1 MPQAHKMAP
10 MEKTASRSKGRVPDP
25 LEKKPA
31 PRRVLEERLQRQN
44 AYLEFIESV
53 YPRLIQY
60 DQLDSL
66 FREIVESACRL
77 SGTRHGFLYLLEAG
91 TGEMEMR
98 VGIGGFFDDL
108 VGLRI
113 RPGEGLSGAVWKR
126 KKPAVVK
133 DYQAYANRLSLS
145 NLTDV
150 RAVAA
155 IPILSEKRILGII
168 GLAHMEANKRFSEED
183 IRYLQHF
190 AGLCALAVENARLH
204 AGTRNA
210 LSALEKIQASLRESE
225 ERLQRILASV
235 QVGIVIIDADT
246 HFIDYVNPSAA
257 AMIGGDEADII
268 GNVCHRFICPAEAG
282 HCPITDLHQE
292 IDNAERVLLTKAGKE
307 LPVLKRV
314 LPVTLEGRNCLVES
328 FMDISE
334 LVQAKEQAEAANRAK
349 SDFLA
354 NMSHEIRTPMNAII
368 GMTDLALDTELT
380 REQREYLE
388 TVVSAGKSLLT
399 LINDI
404 LDLSKIESRKL
415 VLDAVPFDLQSALE
429 DILKTLAVQAHE
441 KGLELTGAIEPHVPV
456 HLIGDPGRLRQ
467 ILVNLLGNA
476 VKFTHEGEVGVTIA
490 VMEETARRVKLH
502 FAVRDTGVGIP
513 PKKQAVIFDPF
524 SQADGS
530 TARKYGGTGLGLTIS
545 KHLVD
550 LMEGRIWIESDPG
563 KGTTFHFT
571 AVFQKAALPKPEPRR
586 IQVSIKGLPVLIV
599 DDNATNRKILSE
611 MVAQW
616 GMRPETASDAK
627 TAMNLLEESQRKN
640 RSFSLVIT
648 DMIMPGLDGFQFVEK
663 IREKKWENEPVIM
676 LLTSVGR
683 RGDAARCRELG
694 IACYLTK
701 PVRQSELLDAVKS
714 ALGVPQKSRSPHTL
728 LTRHSLRE
736 DRNRRPATTRPGK
749 KLHIL
754 IAEDNPVNQTLMIR
768 VLEKMGFFTTVVEN
782 GTRAVEAA
790 EKTSFDLILMDV
802 QMPEM
807 DGFEATKAIRREERH
822 TGKHIPIIALTA
834 HALKGD
840 RERCLESGMDD
851 YLTKPIRKDALETAI
866 QRHTS
871 RISSSS

>member
-1 MPQAHKMAP
+1 MVP
-10 MEKTASRSKGRVPDP
+10 MEKTASRSKGPVPDP
-25 LEKKPA
+25 LEKKPVS
-31 PRRVLEERLQRQN
+31 RRALEERLQRQD
-44 AYLEFIESV
+44 AYLEFIQSV
-53 YPRLIQY
+53 YPRLIQ
-60 DQLDSL
+60 QVHLDDL
-66 FREIVESACRL
+66 FKEIVENACRL
-77 SGTRHGFLYLLEAG
+77 SGIRHGFLYLLDDDSG
-91 TGEMEMR
+91 KMEIR
-98 VGIGGFFDDL
+98 VGIGGFFDGL

-113 RPGEGLSGAVWKR
+113 RPGEGLSGTVWKS

-145 NLTDV
+145 NLKDV

-155 IPILSEKRILGII
+155 IPILSGKRILGII
-168 GLAHMEANKRFSEED
+168 GLAHMEADKRFSEED

-204 AGTRNA
+204 AGTLNA

-225 ERLQRILASV
+225 ERLQRILASI
-235 QVGIVIIDADT
+235 QVGIVIIDAQT
-246 HFIDYVNPSAA
+246 HVIDYVNPTAA
-257 AMIGGDEADII
+257 TMIGMDGADIV
-268 GNVCHRFICPAEAG
+268 GNVCHSFICPAEVEN
-282 HCPITDLHQE
+282 CPITDLHQE
-292 IDNAERVLLTKAGKE
+292 IDNAERVLLTGNGKK
-307 LPVLKRV
+307 LPILKRV
-314 LPVTLEGRNCLVES
+314 LPVTLEGRNCLLES

-334 LVQAKEQAEAANRAK
+334 LVQAREQAEAANRAK

-415 VLDAVPFDLQSALE
+415 DLDAVPFDLQDALE

-441 KGLELTGAIEPHVPV
+441 KGLELTGAIEPDVPV

-490 VMEETARRVKLH
+490 TMEETARRVELH
-502 FAVRDTGVGIP
+502 FAVTDTGVGIP
-513 PKKQAVIFDPF
+513 PEKQAVIFDPF

-530 TARKYGGTGLGLTIS
+530 TSRKYGGTGLGLTIS
-545 KHLVD
+545 RHLVD
-550 LMEGRIWIESDPG
+550 LMGGRIWIESNPG
-563 KGTTFHFT
+563 RGTTFHFT
-571 AVFQKAALPKPEPRR
+571 AVFQKGALPKPEPRYVP
-586 IQVSIKGLPVLIV
+586 VSLKGLPVLIV

-616 GMRPETASDAK
+616 GMRPETAPDAK
-627 TAMNLLEESQRKN
+627 TALDLLEKRQKKN
-640 RSFSLVIT
+640 RPFSLLIT
-648 DMIMPGLDGFQFVEK
+648 DMIMPVLDGFQFVET
-663 IREKKWENEPVIM
+663 IREKKWKNEPVIM
-676 LLTSVGR
+676 LLTSVGH
-683 RGDAARCRELG
+683 RGDATRCRELG

-714 ALGVPQKSRSPHTL
+714 ALGMPQKSRSPHTL

-749 KLHIL
+749 KLNIL
-754 IAEDNPVNQTLMIR
+754 IAEDNPVNQTLMVRI
-768 VLEKMGFFTTVVEN
+768 LEKMGHRTAVAEN
-782 GTRAVEAA
+782 GARAVEAI
-790 EKTSFDLILMDV
+790 EKAAFDLILMDV

-807 DGFEATKAIRREERH
+807 DGFEATKAIREKEKDS
-822 TGKHIPIIALTA
+822 GGHIPIIALTA

-840 RERCLESGMDD
+840 QERCMEAGMDD
-851 YLTKPIRKDALETAI
+851 YLTKPIKKEALEAAI
-866 QRHTS
+866 QRVAAPTS
-871 RISSSS
+871 V

>member
-1 MPQAHKMAP
+1 
-10 MEKTASRSKGRVPDP
+10 MEKTASRSKGPVHDP

-31 PRRVLEERLQRQN
+31 SSRVLEERLQRQN

-53 YPRLIQY
+53 YPRLIQHI
-60 DQLDSL
+60 QLDSL
-66 FREIVESACRL
+66 FQEIIESACRL
-77 SGTRHGFLYLLEAG
+77 SGTRHGFLYLLDDD

-98 VGIGGFFDDL
+98 VGIGGFFDGL

-113 RPGEGLSGAVWKR
+113 RPGEGLSGAVWKS

-145 NLTDV
+145 NLKDV
-150 RAVAA
+150 HAVAA
-155 IPILSEKRILGII
+155 IPILSGKRILGII
-168 GLAHMEANKRFSEED
+168 GLAHMDADRTFSEEAL
-183 IRYLQHF
+183 RYMKHF

-210 LSALEKIQASLRESE
+210 LSALKRIQASLRESE

-235 QVGIVIIDADT
+235 QVGIIIIDAET
-246 HFIDYVNPSAA
+246 HFIDYVNPAAA
-257 AMIGGDEADII
+257 AMIGSDEADII

-282 HCPITDLHQE
+282 NCPITDLHQE
-292 IDNAERVLLTKAGKE
+292 IDNAERVLLTKGGKE
-307 LPVLKRV
+307 IPILKRV
-314 LPVTLEGRNCLVES
+314 LPVTLGGRNCLVES
-328 FMDISE
+328 FVDISE

-388 TVVSAGKSLLT
+388 TVDSAGKSLLT

-415 VLDAVPFDLQSALE
+415 TLDAVPFDLQGALE
-429 DILKTLAVQAHE
+429 DILKTLAVRAHE
-441 KGLELTGAIEPHVPV
+441 KKLELTGAIEPHVPL

-476 VKFTHEGEVGVTIA
+476 IKFTHEGEVGVTIA
-490 VMEETARRVKLH
+490 AMEETPRRVELH
-502 FAVRDTGVGIP
+502 FAVTDTGVGIP
-513 PKKQAVIFDPF
+513 PEKQAVIFDPF

-545 KHLVD
+545 RHLVE
-550 LMEGRIWIESDPG
+550 LMGGRIWIESNPG
-563 KGTTFHFT
+563 TGTTFHFT
-571 AVFQKAALPKPEPRR
+571 AVFQKTALKPEPRR
-586 IQVSIKGLPVLIV
+586 IHVSLKGLPVLIV

-611 MVAQW
+611 MVTQW
-616 GMRPETASDAK
+616 GMRPETTPDAK
-627 TAMNLLEESQRKN
+627 TALDLLEKRQKEN
-640 RSFSLVIT
+640 RPFSLVIT
-648 DMIMPGLDGFQFVEK
+648 DMIMPVLDGFQFVET
-663 IREKKWENEPVIM
+663 IREKKWKNEPVIM

-714 ALGVPQKSRSPHTL
+714 ALGVVQKSKSPRTL

-736 DRNRRPATTRPGK
+736 DRHRQPATTRPGK
-749 KLHIL
+749 KLNIL

-768 VLEKMGFFTTVVEN
+768 ILEKMGFSATVVEN
-782 GTRAVEAA
+782 GTRAVEAV

-807 DGFEATKAIRREERH
+807 DGFEATKAIRRKEKH

-851 YLTKPIRKDALETAI
+851 YLTKPIRKEALAEAI
-866 QRHTS
+866 QRFTPW
-871 RISSSS
+871 ISSS